1 MSTFDDSAKALAEVA
16 TTARKGDR
24 HAVVAAVIEQGM
36 SLLAGMPGVGAL
48 AWTAFEE
55 VARERGSWGR
65 MKRAVDALDAEAETA
80 ERARMVGGIIAE
92 MVRDALHEADG
103 VDVPAAL
110 AALDRRVAELN
121 AAIDRLAAKP
131 EGAVHHNHVGSVSGG
146 SVGIA
151 HGSVTINNGRR

>member
-16 TTARKGDR
+16 TTVRKGDR
-24 HAVVAAVIEQGM
+24 DAVVAAVIEQGT

-48 AWTAFEE
+48 ARAAFEQ
-55 VARERGSWGR
+55 VAQATSWGR
-65 MKRAVDALDAEAETA
+65 MKRAAGEIDAEADAA
-80 ERARMVGGIIAE
+80 ERARMVGGIIAD

-110 AALDRRVAELN
+110 AALERRVAELN

-131 EGAVHHNHVGSVSGG
+131 AGVVHHNHVGSVSGG

-151 HGSVTINNGRR
+151 HGSVTINSGRR